1 MLLWSSLSSWVQR
14 SNLNQFKHPQFSQS
28 PAHSSR
34 PSTTWPFLVQVHQP
48 LAATGW
54 ISKIDRSKA
63 IGLYTLR
70 TVTKKEHSITWLYEI
85 QKDQTACSCFKQGSV
100 SHTSTKHPM
109 RLHCIATLHCDQQL
123 GSGTQRIQSGKC
135 SRRSREADSKGKGKS
150 VGSKSGAATK
160 ATLRNVGN

>member
-109 RLHCIATLHCDQQL
+109 RLHCIATNSWGQVPSEFSRANAAAEAVKQIQKGKENPWGQRVVPQQKPR
-123 GSGTQRIQSGKC
+123 SGT
-135 SRRSREADSKGKGKS
+135 
-150 VGSKSGAATK
+150 
-160 ATLRNVGN
+160 